1 VAVALAEVVVAS
13 RRSEEGIRMGE
24 VIETIRRE
32 GPYTQ
37 QQVADRLGLSL
48 QGYLG
53 YRRGYQLVTP
63 NTVKKWAQALDVAV
77 VEFAQ
82 RLGIE
87 LFGDTDASGLRE
99 QLAVLLPDA
108 SATQLDELA
117 RRLALL
123 KPDDQ
128 RQVLEG
134 WSDHLLGRLT
144 RLGLN

>member
-1 VAVALAEVVVAS
+1 
-13 RRSEEGIRMGE
+13 MGE

-37 QQVADRLGLSL
+37 VQVAERLGLSL

-53 YRRGYQLVTP
+53 YRRGYHKITP
-63 NTVKKWAQALDVAV
+63 NTVKKWAQALDVPV
-77 VEFAQ
+77 VELAQ

-87 LFGDTDASGLRE
+87 LFGDIDASGLRE

-108 SATQLDELA
+108 SAAQLDELA

-123 KPDDQ
+123 KPEDQ